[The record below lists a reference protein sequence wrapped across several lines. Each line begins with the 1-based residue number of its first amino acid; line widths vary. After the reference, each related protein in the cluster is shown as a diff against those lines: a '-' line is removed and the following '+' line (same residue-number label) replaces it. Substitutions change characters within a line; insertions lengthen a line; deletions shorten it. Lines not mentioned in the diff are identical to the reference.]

1 MCGSNLVASQLLLV
15 CATPPPA
22 ATIVPSLVVS
32 SSIMLLTSPTPL
44 VDSGHVLNN
53 PTTPSCVS
61 GCKMY
66 PLHTSGKWVTY
77 LIACFHNAFS
87 LFCLYCLAE
96 ITSPDNTIFVS
107 VLDNGTQSIPSP
119 YCCSAICQAYK
130 ATEKRQGLLSGYVG
144 PLDKLL
150 RTTDLQER
158 K

>member
-96 ITSPDNTIFVS
+96 ILHLTIPF
-107 VLDNGTQSIPSP
+107 LYRFLIMEHRAFRHPT
-119 YCCSAICQAYK
+119 AA
-130 ATEKRQGLLSGYVG
+130 LLSAR
-144 PLDKLL
+144 PTKP
-150 RTTDLQER
+150 QR
-158 K
+158 KGRVFYLVMLAR